1 MVTKVFNIQP
11 FFISIICD
19 LNFVNRNSFFR
30 ALSPSNSRSWCHVL
44 QEKIIV
50 YFAYLYTFNFLR
62 LKQKMDSLLF
72 LIKKHNNN
80 KTVSYNDKLAHITFI
95 NKNE

>member
-1 MVTKVFNIQP
+1 MVTKVFNIQL
-11 FFISIICD
+11 FFIQYYLWFKFCD
-19 LNFVNRNSFFR
+19 RNSSFR
-30 ALSPSNSRSWCHVL
+30 ALSLSIRDLGVTFYKKDNCL
-44 QEKIIV
+44 
-50 YFAYLYTFNFLR
+50 FCLYLYTFHFLR

-80 KTVSYNDKLAHITFI
+80 KTVGYNDKLAYITFI

>member
-11 FFISIICD
+11 VLFISIICD
-19 LNFVNRNSFFR
+19 LNFVTGIPLFAFTFTFKFTI
-30 ALSPSNSRSWCHVL
+30 LVSRFTSKDNGLFCL
-44 QEKIIV
+44 
-50 YFAYLYTFNFLR
+50 YLYTFHFLR

-80 KTVSYNDKLAHITFI
+80 KTVGYNDKLAYITFI
-95 NKNE
+95 N

>member
-11 FFISIICD
+11 FFFISINCD
-19 LNFVNRNSFFR
+19 LNFVTGIPLFVS
-30 ALSPSNSRSWCHVL
+30 SRCHVL

-50 YFAYLYTFNFLR
+50 CFAYLYTFHFLR

-80 KTVSYNDKLAHITFI
+80 KTVCYNDKLAYITFI

>member
-1 MVTKVFNIQP
+1 MWQEFLFLLSLSDLGVT
-11 FFISIICD
+11 
-19 LNFVNRNSFFR
+19 LY
-30 ALSPSNSRSWCHVL
+30 
-44 QEKIIV
+44 EKIKIV
-50 YFAYLYTFNFLR
+50 CFAYIYTPITFLR

-80 KTVSYNDKLAHITFI
+80 KTVRYNDKLAYITFI